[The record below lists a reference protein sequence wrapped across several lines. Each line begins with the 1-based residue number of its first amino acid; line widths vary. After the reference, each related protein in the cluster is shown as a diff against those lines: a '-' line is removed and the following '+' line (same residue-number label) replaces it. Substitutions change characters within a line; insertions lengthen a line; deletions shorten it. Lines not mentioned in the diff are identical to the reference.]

1 MRNNGTLKA
10 TEDMAKRLQPLIDGC
25 SALVNKGH
33 PKPIVAK
40 FYKDSIQ
47 LANDGTGRMKF
58 EALGFW
64 DTEYRFNEFLNREKK

>member
-25 SALVNKGH
+25 SALVDKGH

-47 LANDGTGRMKF
+47 LANDNTGRMKF